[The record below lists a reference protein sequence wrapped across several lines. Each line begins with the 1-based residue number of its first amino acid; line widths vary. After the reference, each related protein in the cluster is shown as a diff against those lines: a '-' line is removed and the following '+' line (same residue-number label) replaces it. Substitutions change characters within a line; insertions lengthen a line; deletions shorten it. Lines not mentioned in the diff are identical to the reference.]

1 MDEKYTTLEG
11 IIKENG
17 NENMFLIK
25 GDISG
30 IQEFI
35 FNVQSK
41 GASKSLKGKSA
52 YINFLTLIIVH
63 KIIDELK
70 ISLKNIIYIGGG
82 NFYLIVPKSFEKT
95 LKDIRL
101 SILKS
106 LNLEFSGDI
115 YLAMDWVEVENGN
128 ITTYWKNIND
138 KVRDKGLKKWS
149 ELFDDKNKSLDF
161 YKDFFIIGNIAEE
174 KNICPNCHSTFK
186 PKNEKESEEKE
197 VCESCKNF
205 ESLGASIRNAKYL
218 KISKFK
224 DENESMYKI
233 LDYFI
238 TFSKN
243 ELQRGDSNDKVYIFN
258 SEEKENNLYFPI
270 YSPVKVDENN
280 KEQPKDFTDLANDSV
295 GAKKLGVLKLDVD
308 NLGTHFEN
316 KELKELINTSQ
327 MFKKFFEGKLNELAL
342 LEEFKDYIYIIYS
355 GGDDTFI
362 LGSYDKILLFS
373 QKVKNEFDKFFN
385 DSKYTFSAGILII
398 DDKQNVKSFSKK
410 VEEYLEKSKDR
421 KDKNGNKVKNG
432 VTIFGETFSWEEYEK
447 LLKLKETIVTI
458 ANEDSRAVLSKIM
471 DSTKGFMSA
480 ISSDRYKEKSK
491 KIWRLSYYL
500 RNVTN
505 SKVEVE
511 KLIEIY
517 EDLALNRE
525 NKYYVNRAI
534 IPLATRLAEFETR
547 REKVDGR
554 E

>member
-1 MDEKYTTLEG
+1 MDEKYTKLEG
-11 IIKENG
+11 IINNSTENLL
-17 NENMFLIK
+17 LIK

-70 ISLKNIIYIGGG
+70 ILLENIIYIGGG
-82 NFYLIVPKSFEKT
+82 NFYLVAPKSSKEK
-95 LKDIRL
+95 LEEIRL
-101 SILKS
+101 EILEN

-115 YLAMDWVEVENGN
+115 YLAMDWVEVENSN
-128 ITTYWKNIND
+128 VTAYWKNIND
-138 KVRDKGLKKWS
+138 KVRNKGLKKWS
-149 ELFDDKNKSLDF
+149 ELFEDENKNLNF
-161 YKDFFIIGNIAEE
+161 YEKFFVIGNIAEE

-186 PKNEKESEEKE
+186 PETKKELEEKE

-218 KISKFK
+218 KISKLK
-224 DENESMYKI
+224 DKNENIYKI

-243 ELQRGDSNDKVYIFN
+243 ELQRVDSNDKVYIFN
-258 SEEKENNLYFPI
+258 SEEKEDNLYFPT

-327 MFKKFFEGKLNELAL
+327 MFKKFFEGKLNELSL
-342 LEEFKDYIYIIYS
+342 LEEFKDYVYIIYS

-373 QKVKNEFDKFFN
+373 KKLKSEFDKFFN
-385 DSKYTFSAGILII
+385 NRKYTFSAGILII

-432 VTIFGETFSWEEYEK
+432 VTIFGEIFSWEEYEK

-525 NKYYVNRAI
+525 NKDYINKAI
-534 IPLATRLAEFETR
+534 IPVATRLAEFETR
-547 REKVDGR
+547 KEKIDGR